1 MPGIGWRANNCYKK
15 GFAKVQ
21 LQFSFTSPA
30 GIKETSIQRKVKNE
44 KDA

>member
-1 MPGIGWRANNCYKK
+1 MPAIGSRADNWYKK

-21 LQFSFTSPA
+21 LEFSVTSA
-30 GIKETSIQRKVKNE
+30 TGMKETSIQRKAKNE